1 MKYIYSSLSVT
12 WLLLAFGCPA
22 LLAAEVFRDD
32 FSSPDGSLIGTT
44 ADVGGTWSQTGS
56 NSTNPIQI
64 SAGRAVISTVGQDLY
79 SPLLSSVARSGTN
92 VKTSLDLSVTAAHP
106 NGDYFLHFSNPIAS
120 TTLFYQRL
128 FARSSPNGYQLGLV
142 DTGGTGTT
150 PTWGTQELAY
160 GSSHHVDIL
169 WHFTPGGAHNDTF
182 TLTLDDAPYLSH
194 TWTSSSSGEP
204 TQIAAANLRQGNSTE
219 TVPTVFLDN
228 LVVSAIE
235 VPPAPI
241 NVFEWQYVNP
251 ANSSQGKQPS
261 TLVAYDGYGIQAGP
275 GLNAAN
281 YNLTKAYFDGAN
293 LTGASFNSANLTDAS
308 LSQANLTN
316 TNFNAANL
324 SGTDLSG
331 ALIQGAQFHGIQGGS
346 INQLY
351 STASYQA
358 HELIGVGLGGN
369 DLSRANFAGQN
380 LSTATFQNAT
390 LSRANFH
397 QANLTGAN
405 LSGANLTGAKIS
417 DAILTDAI
425 IKNAK
430 LSSTQI
436 TLDQLY
442 STASYSAHDLAG
454 IRFIGDDLSGADF
467 SHQALAS
474 ASFYAANLSDADLS
488 YADVSNGEFVNADV
502 SGANLT
508 GANFTYA
515 TFALSDLS
523 NSTLTGANFSGAN
536 LIGTNFKGADIRGAI
551 LGKIVSAGGGSDGR
565 PCGCGIIW
573 WPLPLPNPT
582 LYEIGSGIT
591 LLQLAST
598 ASYAAKDL
606 SGATFL
612 NNNFNGGNF
621 AGFNL
626 TNSNFY
632 GTTLTNAN
640 FSSADARGSSNL
652 NVLAAAN
659 FIRPDGHIA
668 GLNLAAGQS
677 LTIRDYDGT
686 PSATLI
692 PIQVD
697 TQLTMAPGAT
707 LRFIFDADD
716 LNSTISF
723 TAGIPVVLSGSLQ
736 LLLAEGVD
744 PFSQIGR
751 SFRIFNWDGVS
762 PTGTFAFSSP
772 YDWDFANL
780 YTTGEID
787 FLGVASFGGGA
798 VQLPVVPEPLTW
810 QLLCVGIAAAWV
822 FRRARFKVMVI
833 IPVAL
838 LAFPGGLAF
847 AARPDIH
854 LTQIGNPIWK
864 PVDFLLFSAPATPF
878 AQQAAQIF
886 DTILPNDDFNA
897 YIPHSGPYDSEL
909 STGALAGGYVTK
921 SLFTPQAISLNPN
934 GVYFIYMLVPQP
946 GVTGDSRDF
955 ESGPVI
961 PNALFPILNNVDVWL
976 DGVLV
981 DRTPGADAVINVA
994 QLDVD
999 NVGISHLEVMQ
1010 AIWHP
1015 WDDDLAI
1022 GPLGRYDLRVSIR
1035 DASGSGWNA
1044 VVPFRVALPGDY
1056 DYSGTVG
1063 TEDYAV
1069 WKANFGST
1077 TNLDADGNDDHIV
1090 DAADYTTWR
1099 DNLEATFA
1107 SGPAGGNAAPEPSTL
1122 LLVTMLLAVILPSKR
1137 RRPRH
1142 AWIPQSKSSRHSPSA
1157 VTLPRVDATLRTWR

>member
-32 FSSPDGSLIGTT
+32 FNSPDGSLIGTT

-92 VKTSLDLSVTAAHP
+92 VKTSFDLSVTAAHP

-160 GSSHHVDIL
+160 GSSHRVDIL
-169 WHFTPGGAHNDTF
+169 WRFTPGGAHNDTF

-235 VPPAPI
+235 VPPAPV

-251 ANSSQGKQPS
+251 ANPSQGKQPS

-331 ALIQGAQFHGIQGGS
+331 ALIQGAQFHGLQGGS

-430 LSSTQI
+430 LSSTHI

-442 STASYSAHDLAG
+442 STASYTDYDLSG
-454 IRFIGDDLSGADF
+454 VHFVGNDLSGANLAG
-467 SHQALAS
+467 QGLAS
-474 ASFYAANLSDADLS
+474 ASFYAAKLVGADLTNADLS
-488 YADVSNGEFVNADV
+488 NAEFVNTDL
-502 SGANLT
+502 SQANLT

-515 TFALSDLS
+515 TLALANLS
-523 NSTLTGANFSGAN
+523 GANLTGAN
-536 LIGTNFKGADIRGAI
+536 LIGANFIGTNLSGADIRDANLSKVQYQDPINDYLCGRKHNGA
-551 LGKIVSAGGGSDGR
+551 
-565 PCGCGIIW
+565 PC
-573 WPLPLPNPT
+573 WPPPVTHN
-582 LYEIGSGIT
+582 IGTGIT
-591 LLQLAST
+591 LSQLVST
-598 ASYAAKDL
+598 ASYGAHDL
-606 SGATFL
+606 SNVILA
-612 NNNFNGGNF
+612 NSNFSGGDF
-621 AGFNL
+621 AGFI
-626 TNSNFY
+626 
-632 GTTLTNAN
+632 LTNAN
-640 FSSADARGSSNL
+640 FSGTLLVGANFSAADARGAIGLDGVAAPNL
-652 NVLAAAN
+652 ILLN
-659 FIRPDGHIA
+659 GHIS
-668 GLNLAAGQS
+668 GLNLSAGQT
-677 LTIRDYDGT
+677 LAIRDYDGNVT
-686 PSATLI
+686 SSII
-692 PIQVD
+692 PITVD
-697 TQLTMAPGAT
+697 HQLSLAAGSV
-707 LRFIFDADD
+707 LQFVFDADAWD
-716 LNSTISF
+716 STISF
-723 TAGIPVVLSGSLQ
+723 AAGVPVALGGTLD
-736 LLLAEGVD
+736 LGFANGVD
-744 PFSQIGR
+744 LAGQVSRTFDL
-751 SFRIFNWDGVS
+751 FNWTGVT
-762 PTGTFAFSSP
+762 PTGTFVVNSP
-772 YDWDFANL
+772 YAWDLSNL
-780 YTTGEID
+780 YTTGEIILLSVSGSGGIGTQSTTIPEPTTC
-787 FLGVASFGGGA
+787 FLLTAGLVTALLIRPARRAYVLLPLF
-798 VQLPVVPEPLTW
+798 VQLVIPCSQSLAAPPSIQLT
-810 QLLCVGIAAAWV
+810 
-822 FRRARFKVMVI
+822 K
-833 IPVAL
+833 
-838 LAFPGGLAF
+838 
-847 AARPDIH
+847 
-854 LTQIGNPIWK
+854 IGAPIWK
-864 PVDFLLFSAPATPF
+864 PVDFQLFSAPATPF
-878 AQQAAQIF
+878 DATFGQVYN
-886 DTILPNDDFNA
+886 TLL
-897 YIPHSGPYDSEL
+897 PYDTPLATTYTPHTPPYDTEL
-909 STGALAGGYVTK
+909 SAGVLAGGYVNR
-921 SLFTPQAISLNPN
+921 SVFTPDAITLQPN
-934 GVYFIYMLVPQP
+934 GVYFVFMLVPDP
-946 GVTGDSRDF
+946 GNTGNSRDF
-955 ESGPVI
+955 EAGPVI
-961 PNALFPILNNVDVWL
+961 PNSLFPIANNIDAWL

-981 DRTPGADAVINVA
+981 DRLAGADAVITV
-994 QLDVD
+994 QPRDVGKD
-999 NVGISHLEVMQ
+999 GTSHIEVMQ

-1015 WDDDLAI
+1015 WDDDLSV
-1022 GPLGRYDLRVSIR
+1022 GPLGRYDLRTSMR
-1035 DASGSGWNA
+1035 DASGSGWDV
-1044 VVPFRVALPGDY
+1044 VVPFRVALHGDY

-1063 TEDYAV
+1063 PEDYGV

-1077 TNLDADGNDDHIV
+1077 TNFDADGNDDHIV
-1090 DAADYTTWR
+1090 DAADYTIWR
-1099 DNLEATFA
+1099 DNLDATFA

-1122 LLVTMLLAVILPSKR
+1122 LLVTMLLAVILSNKS

-1142 AWIPQSKSSRHSPSA
+1142 AWIPQSSRHSPSA
-1157 VTLPRVDATLRTWR
+1157 VSFPRVDATLRTWR